1 MCKRGPR
8 LTLFFFFF
16 LGRANLEECGNI
28 LKLLL
33 VYESSYVQKIIKIKQ
48 PSSSV
53 NQLWKLSSY
62 ILKELWGFKRSSIM
76 KTNLGL
82 PSLIGKREKSKFQ
95 LHQENSL
102 DKIARLGKLTIISS
116 KVKGSNQ
123 INHLGN
129 PNICYGVL
137 QTTHRTIPGN

>member
-1 MCKRGPR
+1 
-8 LTLFFFFF
+8 
-16 LGRANLEECGNI
+16 
-28 LKLLL
+28 
-33 VYESSYVQKIIKIKQ
+33 
-48 PSSSV
+48 
-53 NQLWKLSSY
+53 
-62 ILKELWGFKRSSIM
+62 M

-102 DKIARLGKLTIISS
+102 DKIARLRKLTIISS

-137 QTTHRTIPGN
+137 QTTPRTILGN